1 MKHLLVCAVA
11 AGISISGCSPSTES
25 SVMTPQS
32 NILQPEL
39 AETDFRA
46 KGIIAGSLPEVI
58 NALNTGKISSQAL
71 VKLYIERIEK
81 IDKNGPK
88 LQSILALNPDVLAI
102 AQKLDKQ
109 RAAGEIIGPLHGV
122 PVLLKDN
129 IETKDRIATT
139 AGALALKDNITGRD
153 SPLVAGLRAQG
164 AIILGKTNLSQWA
177 NFRSEGSMSGW
188 SALGGQVK
196 NPHMLDRNPCGSSSG
211 SGAATAASLAAA
223 SVGTETNGSV
233 ICPSNANGIV
243 GFKPTV
249 GIVPQQYIIPISVS
263 QDTAGTMT
271 KTVMGAALM
280 MNAMATT
287 TPNTDYSA
295 GLTKDAL
302 KGVRVGV
309 LNFAKGDSAPILE
322 HFKTALSDLKDAGA
336 ILVDIDERPE
346 TPNNFGGMSYD
357 ILKYEFKDG
366 LNTYLASTSPAQ
378 VSTRNLQQL
387 IDFNEAHKEIELALF
402 DQSIFVASQAMDSLE
417 SEEYQTAIQIVQTS
431 TRQEG
436 IDRLLQEHNV
446 QVLLAPSGP
455 TVPIMDPIN
464 GDVWPNS
471 WPGYGSHAARAGYP
485 HVSVP
490 MGGIHGI
497 SVSLS
502 FIGGENADA
511 EILTY
516 AYAYEQHSLR
526 RLEPQYLKNAQAIPF
541 IADAMKG
548 YKAAN

>member
-1 MKHLLVCAVA
+1 MKQLIMYAIT
-11 AGISISGCSPSTES
+11 AGIFISGCSPSTQHSE
-25 SVMTPQS
+25 MTPSS
-32 NILQPEL
+32 NTSQPVL
-39 AETDFRA
+39 ADTDFRA

-58 NALNTGKISSQAL
+58 DALDSGEINSQTL
-71 VKLYIERIEK
+71 VKLYLERIEK

-88 LQSILALNPDVLAI
+88 LQSILAINPDALAI
-102 AQKLDKQ
+102 AQKLDQ
-109 RAAGEIIGPLHGV
+109 MRAVGKILGPLHGV
-122 PVLLKDN
+122 PILLKDN
-129 IETKDRIATT
+129 IESQDSIATT
-139 AGALALKDNITGRD
+139 AGALALKDNMTGRD

-177 NFRSEGSMSGW
+177 NFRSQSSMSGW
-188 SALGGQVK
+188 SALGGQVR

-249 GIVPQQYIIPISVS
+249 GVVPQQYIIPISVS
-263 QDTAGTMT
+263 QDTAGPMT

-455 TVPIMDPIN
+455 TVPIVDPIN

>member
-1 MKHLLVCAVA
+1 MKQLIMYAIT
-11 AGISISGCSPSTES
+11 AGIFISGCSPSTQHSE
-25 SVMTPQS
+25 MTPSS
-32 NILQPEL
+32 NTSQPVL
-39 AETDFRA
+39 ADTDFRA

-58 NALNTGKISSQAL
+58 DALDSGEINSQTL
-71 VKLYIERIEK
+71 VKLYLERIEK

-88 LQSILALNPDVLAI
+88 LQSILAINPDALAI
-102 AQKLDKQ
+102 AQKLDQ
-109 RAAGEIIGPLHGV
+109 MRAVGKILGPLHGV
-122 PVLLKDN
+122 PILLKDN
-129 IETKDRIATT
+129 IESQDSIATT
-139 AGALALKDNITGRD
+139 AGALALKDNMTGRD

-177 NFRSEGSMSGW
+177 NFRSQSSMSGW
-188 SALGGQVK
+188 SALGGQVR

-249 GIVPQQYIIPISVS
+249 GVVPQQYIIPISVS
-263 QDTAGTMT
+263 QDTAGPMT

-287 TPNTDYSA
+287 TPDTDYSA
-295 GLTKDAL
+295 ALTKNAL

-309 LNFAKGDSAPILE
+309 LNFAKGESTPILE
-322 HFKTALSDLKDAGA
+322 HFKTALSDLKVTGA
-336 ILVDIDERPE
+336 ILVNIDERPE
-346 TPNNFGGMSYD
+346 TPDSFGKMSYD

-366 LNTYLASTSPAQ
+366 LNTYLASTSPEQ
-378 VSTRNLQQL
+378 VITRNLQQL
-387 IDFNEAHKEIELALF
+387 IDFNEAHKEIELTLF

-417 SEEYQTAIQIVQTS
+417 SEGYKTAIEAVQNS
-431 TRQEG
+431 TRQRG
-436 IDRLLQEHNV
+436 IDRLLQEYNV

-455 TVPIMDPIN
+455 TVPRVDPIN

-485 HVSVP
+485 HVTVP
-490 MGGIHGI
+490 MGGIHGL
-497 SVSLS
+497 SVGLS
-502 FIGGENADA
+502 FIGSKNADA
-511 EILTY
+511 KILSY
-516 AYAYEQHSLR
+516 AYAYEQYSLR
-526 RLEPQYLKNAQAIPF
+526 RLEPQYLKNAEAIPF

-548 YKAAN
+548 YKAAK

>member
-1 MKHLLVCAVA
+1 MKQLIMCAIT
-11 AGISISGCSPSTES
+11 AGIFISGCSPSTQHSE
-25 SVMTPQS
+25 MTPSS
-32 NILQPEL
+32 NTSQPVL
-39 AETDFRA
+39 ADTDFRA

-58 NALNTGKISSQAL
+58 DALDSGEINSQTL
-71 VKLYIERIEK
+71 VKLYLDRIEK

-88 LQSILALNPDVLAI
+88 LQSILAINPDALAI
-102 AQKLDKQ
+102 AQKLDQ
-109 RAAGEIIGPLHGV
+109 MRAVGKILGPLHGV
-122 PVLLKDN
+122 PILLKDN
-129 IETKDRIATT
+129 IESQDSIATT
-139 AGALALKDNITGRD
+139 AGALALKDNMTGRD

-177 NFRSEGSMSGW
+177 NFRSQSSMSGW
-188 SALGGQVK
+188 SALGGQVR

-249 GIVPQQYIIPISVS
+249 GVVPQQYIIPISVS
-263 QDTAGTMT
+263 QDTAGPMT

-287 TPNTDYSA
+287 TPDTDYSA
-295 GLTKDAL
+295 ALTKNAL

-309 LNFAKGDSAPILE
+309 LNFAKGESTPILE
-322 HFKTALSDLKDAGA
+322 HFKTALSDLKAAGA
-336 ILVDIDERPE
+336 ILVNIDERPE
-346 TPNNFGGMSYD
+346 TPDSFGKMSYD

-366 LNTYLASTSPAQ
+366 LNTYLASTSPEQ
-378 VSTRNLQQL
+378 VITRNLQQL

-417 SEEYQTAIQIVQTS
+417 SEGYKTAIEAVQNS
-431 TRQEG
+431 TRQRG
-436 IDRLLQEHNV
+436 IDRLLQEYNA

-455 TVPIMDPIN
+455 TVPRMDPIN
-464 GDVWPNS
+464 GDVWPNN

-485 HVSVP
+485 HVTVP
-490 MGGIHGI
+490 MGGIHGL
-497 SVSLS
+497 SVGLS
-502 FIGGENADA
+502 FIGSKNADA
-511 EILTY
+511 KILSY
-516 AYAYEQHSLR
+516 AYAYEQYSLR
-526 RLEPQYLKNAQAIPF
+526 RLEPQYLKNAEAIPF

-548 YKAAN
+548 YKAAK